1 MKSGSVVCC
10 VDAMRLRLCAM
21 LSSDNG
27 ETDMIA
33 KKLIVT
39 RDSDQRLLKM
49 FMQAYDKMPNKHK
62 DKAPEVVN
70 K

>member
-1 MKSGSVVCC
+1 
-10 VDAMRLRLCAM
+10 
-21 LSSDNG
+21 
-27 ETDMIA
+27 MIT

-49 FMQAYDKMPNKHK
+49 FVVSSQKKGMQKHK
-62 DKAPEVVN
+62 GKFPVVLN

>member
-1 MKSGSVVCC
+1 MSH
-10 VDAMRLRLCAM
+10 A
-21 LSSDNG
+21 
-27 ETDMIA
+27 T

-49 FMQAYDKMPNKHK
+49 IM
-62 DKAPEVVN
+62 KACQKKGAVTPTVIT